1 MARIILE
8 ADEGKVYTDGEIYG
22 KTIFLAEGA
31 SIENFRQIDE
41 EQAELLQ
48 QNNFNNL
55 VENA

>member
-31 SIENFRQIDE
+31 DKNAFYQVTE
-41 EQAELLQ
+41 EEAEKAQ
-48 QNNFNNL
+48 EET
-55 VENA
+55 V

>member
-31 SIENFRQIDE
+31 DVSVFYQIAE
-41 EQAELLQ
+41 EVAKQVDSYEQ
-48 QNNFNNL
+48 T
-55 VENA
+55 EE